1 MITRLNRALGDF
13 LAWGYVAVFVLTFG
27 EVVARYL
34 FNAPTHWTLEI
45 TLILA
50 GLHYLLCGPQ
60 VSANEGHI
68 AVTAVTDRLPKSVQ
82 HVLEQFG
89 RVVAVLCCVVLAYAA
104 WNQASFAI
112 EVNEHSGT
120 TINSPMPIILKLAL
134 TAALVLMALQAAAN
148 LIERWR
154 S

>member
-1 MITRLNRALGDF
+1 MITRFNRALGDV

-27 EVVARYL
+27 EVVARYA

-50 GLHYLLCGPQ
+50 GLHYILCGPQ

-68 AVTAVTDRLPKSVQ
+68 AVTAVTDRLPAGAQ
-82 HVLEQFG
+82 RVLAQFG
-89 RVVAVLCCVVLAYAA
+89 RIVALGCCLVLAWAA

-120 TINSPMPIILKLAL
+120 TMNSPMPVILKVAL
-134 TAALVLMALQAAAN
+134 VVSLVLMALQAAAN
-148 LIERWR
+148 LIARGR
-154 S
+154 R